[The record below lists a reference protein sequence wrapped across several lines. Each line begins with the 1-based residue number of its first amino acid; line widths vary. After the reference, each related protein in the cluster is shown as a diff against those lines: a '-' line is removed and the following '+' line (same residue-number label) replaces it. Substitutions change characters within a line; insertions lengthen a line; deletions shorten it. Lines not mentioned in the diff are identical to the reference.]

1 MDNRELLYRNQFIS
15 ENEDNIQS
23 DDSTDESS
31 DDDSEKTLIVKKNL
45 QTILFIINSKD
56 RAWRGTNFVS
66 DPNTFN
72 YTVKF
77 APTSDTG
84 GFSGQSELAHFL
96 INVKDIVSIEFMQLI
111 LPNIYLDLDTLHSLN
126 DSNFKIIT
134 SSKDQ
139 NTDSRNIRFPR
150 LSDLPYISLVIQEI
164 GTTVAGTNSLLNNTT
179 AIFVP
184 DDVKEQTNN
193 NSGKYSNTS
202 INSYEYNN
210 IGKSII
216 SDSKPSLI
224 KFLNITP
231 WKKLYYPN
239 PKSTI
244 NLLNISFFDPDGNQ
258 LKLLDNYLDVHSIC
272 LTNTENSGE
281 IIELVS
287 STYTAESGSAWQTSQ
302 SDVIVS
308 ISNITTNNDGTSPTV
323 VISTSSDGLTITATI
338 TGGSGFLESDAIT
351 ITDPGST
358 TNTAIFI
365 VKNVTGKA
373 IGINTK
379 TYFSPE
385 EYRIGTKILINNVQ
399 MKNLDYYDNNNLD
412 TGALENFLNRSK
424 GHLILGLKESG
435 VSTNTS
441 TTNMFNQIQIPLEYI
456 LDKTTGKS
464 TIKEDFKLKKNV
476 IGKVGD
482 LNTATT
488 VTLADTDDLTYYD
501 IPNLQSD
508 YYNNKTIIFTS
519 GTSKDISTTI
529 TDFEKD
535 SNNRLIA
542 TTETMSTIPA
552 QNDKYR
558 INMNSLVSSGR
569 LINLNLQNT
578 VSFKITTEKRDN
590 SIFK

>member
-1 MDNRELLYRNQFIS
+1 M
-15 ENEDNIQS
+15 
-23 DDSTDESS
+23 
-31 DDDSEKTLIVKKNL
+31 
-45 QTILFIINSKD
+45 
-56 RAWRGTNFVS
+56 
-66 DPNTFN
+66 
-72 YTVKF
+72 
-77 APTSDTG
+77 
-84 GFSGQSELAHFL
+84 
-96 INVKDIVSIEFMQLI
+96 
-111 LPNIYLDLDTLHSLN
+111 
-126 DSNFKIIT
+126 
-134 SSKDQ
+134 
-139 NTDSRNIRFPR
+139 
-150 LSDLPYISLVIQEI
+150 
-164 GTTVAGTNSLLNNTT
+164 
-179 AIFVP
+179 P

-379 TYFSPE
+379 LF
-385 EYRIGTKILINNVQ
+385 RVL
-399 MKNLDYYDNNNLD
+399 KN
-412 TGALENFLNRSK
+412 
-424 GHLILGLKESG
+424 
-435 VSTNTS
+435 
-441 TTNMFNQIQIPLEYI
+441 
-456 LDKTTGKS
+456 
-464 TIKEDFKLKKNV
+464 KN
-476 IGKVGD
+476 
-482 LNTATT
+482 
-488 VTLADTDDLTYYD
+488 
-501 IPNLQSD
+501 
-508 YYNNKTIIFTS
+508 
-519 GTSKDISTTI
+519 
-529 TDFEKD
+529 
-535 SNNRLIA
+535 
-542 TTETMSTIPA
+542 
-552 QNDKYR
+552 
-558 INMNSLVSSGR
+558 
-569 LINLNLQNT
+569 
-578 VSFKITTEKRDN
+578 
-590 SIFK
+590 

>member
-1 MDNRELLYRNQFIS
+1 MDNRELLYRNQFIND
-15 ENEDNIQS
+15 EEDS
-23 DDSTDESS
+23 DDSEDISDDESVKS
-31 DDDSEKTLIVKKNL
+31 LKVKKNL

-56 RAWRGTNFVS
+56 RAWRGSNFVT

-84 GFSGQSELAHFL
+84 VFSGQSELAHFL
-96 INVKDIVSIEFMQLI
+96 INVKDIVSIEFIQLI

-126 DSNFKIIT
+126 DTNFKIIT

-139 NTDSRNIRFPR
+139 NTDSRNIRFPM
-150 LSDLPYISLVIQEI
+150 LSDLPYVSLVIQEI
-164 GTTVAGTNSLLNNTT
+164 GATVAGTNSLLNNTT

-202 INSYEYNN
+202 INTYEYNN
-210 IGKSII
+210 LGNSLVAN
-216 SDSKPSLI
+216 SKPGLI

-239 PKSTI
+239 PKNTI
-244 NLLNISFFDPDGNQ
+244 NLLNISFYDPDGNP
-258 LKLLDNYLDVHSIC
+258 LKLLDNYLDIHSIC
-272 LTNTENSGE
+272 LTNTDDSGE

-287 STYTAESGSAWQTSQ
+287 TTYTAESGKAWEASQTS
-302 SDVIVS
+302 VTVS
-308 ISNITTNNDGTSPTV
+308 SSNITTNNNGSSPTV

-358 TNTAIFI
+358 SNTAIFF

-373 IGINTK
+373 IGINTN

-385 EYRIGTKILINNVQ
+385 EYRLGTKILINNVI
-399 MKNLDYYDNNNLD
+399 MKNLDYYDSNNLD
-412 TGALENFLNRSK
+412 SGSLENFLNRK
-424 GHLILGLKESG
+424 NGHLILGLKESG

-441 TTNMFNQIQIPLEYI
+441 RTNMFNQILIPFEYV

-464 TIKEDFKLKKNV
+464 SIKEDFKLKKNV
-476 IGKVGD
+476 IGKIGN
-482 LNTATT
+482 LITSTS
-488 VTLADTDDLTYYD
+488 VTLEDTDNSTYYD
-501 IPNLQSD
+501 TPNSQAD
-508 YYNNKTIIFTS
+508 YYNEKTLIITS
-519 GTSKDISTTI
+519 GTSKDTTTTI
-529 TDFEKD
+529 LDYEKD

-542 TTETMSTIPA
+542 TTNTLSVLPEE
-552 QNDKYR
+552 NDTYR
-558 INMNSLVSSGR
+558 INMNSIVSSGK

>member
-1 MDNRELLYRNQFIS
+1 MDNRELLYRNQFIN
-15 ENEDNIQS
+15 EHEDNVQS
-23 DDSTDESS
+23 DDSSEESS

-56 RAWRGTNFVS
+56 RAWRGSNFVS

-96 INVKDIVSIEFMQLI
+96 INVKDIVSIEFIQLI
-111 LPNIYLDLDTLHSLN
+111 LPNIYLDLETLHSLN

-139 NTDSRNIRFPR
+139 NVDSRNIRFPR

-184 DDVKEQTNN
+184 DDLKEQSNN

-210 IGKSII
+210 LGKSLVA
-216 SDSKPSLI
+216 DSKPNLI
-224 KFLNITP
+224 KFINITP

-244 NLLNISFFDPDGNQ
+244 NLLTISFFDPDGNP
-258 LKLLDNYLDVHSIC
+258 LKLLDNYIDIHSVC
-272 LTNTENSGE
+272 LTNTESSGE
-281 IIELVS
+281 IVELIKT
-287 STYTAESGSAWQTSQ
+287 TYTAESGNAWETSQ
-302 SDVIVS
+302 SDVTVS
-308 ISNITTNNDGTSPTV
+308 SSNISTNNDGTSPTV

-358 TNTAIFI
+358 SNTAIFI
-365 VKNVTGKA
+365 IKYVTGKV

-399 MKNLDYYDNNNLD
+399 MTNIDYYDKNNLD
-412 TGALENFLNRSK
+412 IGALENYLNRNK
-424 GHLILGLKESG
+424 GHLILGLTESG
-435 VSTNTS
+435 VSTNIS
-441 TTNMFNQIQIPLEYI
+441 RTNMFNQIQIPLEYI

-482 LNTATT
+482 QNTSTT
-488 VTLADTDDLTYYD
+488 VTLADTDDSTYYD
-501 IPNLQSD
+501 IPNSQSD
-508 YYNNKTIIFTS
+508 YYNEKTIIFTS
-519 GTSKDISTTI
+519 GSSKNISTTI
-529 TDFEKD
+529 KDYEKD
-535 SNNRLIA
+535 NNNRLIA
-542 TTETMSTIPA
+542 TTETMSTIPE

-558 INMNSLVSSGR
+558 INMNSIVSSGR

>member
-96 INVKDIVSIEFMQLI
+96 INVKDIVSIEFMHLI

-281 IIELVS
+281 IIDLVS

>member
-1 MDNRELLYRNQFIS
+1 MDNRELLYRNQFIN
-15 ENEDNIQS
+15 EREDNIQS
-23 DDSTDESS
+23 DDSSDESS

-45 QTILFIINSKD
+45 QTILFIVNSKD

-96 INVKDIVSIEFMQLI
+96 INVKDIVSIEFIHLI

-150 LSDLPYISLVIQEI
+150 ISDLPYISLVIQEI

-184 DDVKEQTNN
+184 DDIKEQTNN

-210 IGKSII
+210 LGKSIV
-216 SDSKPSLI
+216 SDSIPSLI

-239 PKSTI
+239 PKSSI

-258 LKLLDNYLDVHSIC
+258 LKLLDNYLDIHSIC

-287 STYTAESGSAWQTSQ
+287 TTYTAESGNAWQTSQ
-302 SDVIVS
+302 TDVTVS
-308 ISNITTNNDGTSPTV
+308 SSNISTNNDGTSPTV

-338 TGGSGFLESDAIT
+338 TGGSGFLESDALT

-358 TNTAIFI
+358 TNTAIFF
-365 VKNVTGKA
+365 VKHVTGKA

-399 MKNLDYYDNNNLD
+399 MKNLDYYDKNNLD

-435 VSTNTS
+435 ISTNTS
-441 TTNMFNQIQIPLEYI
+441 RTNMFNQIQIPLEYI

-482 LNTATT
+482 LNTTTT
-488 VTLADTDDLTYYD
+488 VTLADTDDSTYYD

-508 YYNNKTIIFTS
+508 YYNDKTIIFTS

-558 INMNSLVSSGR
+558 INMNSLVNSGR

>member
-1 MDNRELLYRNQFIS
+1 MDNRELLYRNQFIND
-15 ENEDNIQS
+15 EEDTDDS
-23 DDSTDESS
+23 DDISDDESVKS
-31 DDDSEKTLIVKKNL
+31 LKVKKNL

-56 RAWRGTNFVS
+56 RAWRGSNFVS

-96 INVKDIVSIEFMQLI
+96 INVKDIVSIEFIQII

-126 DSNFKIIT
+126 DTNYKIIT

-139 NTDSRNIRFPR
+139 NTDSRNIRFPM
-150 LSDLPYISLVIQEI
+150 LSDLPYVSLVIQEI

-184 DDVKEQTNN
+184 DDLKEQTNN

-202 INSYEYNN
+202 INTYEYNN
-210 IGKSII
+210 LGKSLVAN
-216 SDSKPSLI
+216 SKPSLI

-244 NLLNISFFDPDGNQ
+244 NLLNISFYDPDGNP
-258 LKLLDNYLDVHSIC
+258 LRLLDNYLDIHSIC
-272 LTNTENSGE
+272 LTNTDDSGE

-287 STYTAESGSAWQTSQ
+287 TTYTAESGKAWEASQ
-302 SDVIVS
+302 SSVTVS
-308 ISNITTNNDGTSPTV
+308 SSNITTNNNGSSPTV

-358 TNTAIFI
+358 SNTAIFF
-365 VKNVTGKA
+365 VKNSTGKA
-373 IGINTK
+373 IGINTN

-385 EYRIGTKILINNVQ
+385 EYRLGTKILINNVQ
-399 MKNLDYYDNNNLD
+399 MKNLDYYDSNNLD
-412 TGALENFLNRSK
+412 SGSLENFLNRK
-424 GHLILGLKESG
+424 NGHLILGLKESG

-441 TTNMFNQIQIPLEYI
+441 RTNMFNQILIPFEYI

-464 TIKEDFKLKKNV
+464 SIKEDFKLKKNV
-476 IGKVGD
+476 IGKIGN
-482 LNTATT
+482 LITSTS
-488 VTLADTDDLTYYD
+488 VTLEDTDNSTYYD
-501 IPNLQSD
+501 TPNSQAD
-508 YYNNKTIIFTS
+508 YYNEKTLIITS
-519 GTSKDISTTI
+519 GTSKDTTTTI
-529 TDFEKD
+529 LDYEKD

-542 TTETMSTIPA
+542 TTNTLSVLPEE
-552 QNDKYR
+552 NDTYR
-558 INMNSLVSSGR
+558 INMNSLVSSGK

>member
-1 MDNRELLYRNQFIS
+1 MDNRELLYRNQFIND
-15 ENEDNIQS
+15 EED
-23 DDSTDESS
+23 T
-31 DDDSEKTLIVKKNL
+31 DDSEYISDDESVKSLKVKKNL

-56 RAWRGTNFVS
+56 RAWRGSNFVT

-84 GFSGQSELAHFL
+84 VFSGQSELAHFL
-96 INVKDIVSIEFMQLI
+96 INVKDIVSIEFIQLI

-126 DSNFKIIT
+126 DTNFKIIT

-139 NTDSRNIRFPR
+139 NTDSRNIRFPM
-150 LSDLPYISLVIQEI
+150 LSDLPYVSLVIQEI

-184 DDVKEQTNN
+184 DDLKEQTNN

-202 INSYEYNN
+202 INTYEYNN
-210 IGKSII
+210 LGKSLVAN
-216 SDSKPSLI
+216 SKPSLI

-244 NLLNISFFDPDGNQ
+244 NLLNISFYDPDGNP
-258 LKLLDNYLDVHSIC
+258 LRLLDNYLDIHSIC
-272 LTNTENSGE
+272 LTNTDDSGE

-287 STYTAESGSAWQTSQ
+287 TTYTAESGKAWEASQTS
-302 SDVIVS
+302 VTVS
-308 ISNITTNNDGTSPTV
+308 SSNITTNNNGSSPTV

-358 TNTAIFI
+358 SNTAIFF
-365 VKNVTGKA
+365 VKNATGKA
-373 IGINTK
+373 IGINTN

-385 EYRIGTKILINNVQ
+385 EYRLGTKILINNVQ
-399 MKNLDYYDNNNLD
+399 MKNLDYYDSNNLD
-412 TGALENFLNRSK
+412 SGSLENFLNRK
-424 GHLILGLKESG
+424 NGHLILGLKESG

-441 TTNMFNQIQIPLEYI
+441 RTNMFNQILIPFEYI

-464 TIKEDFKLKKNV
+464 SIKEDFKLKKNV
-476 IGKVGD
+476 IGKIGN
-482 LNTATT
+482 LITSTS
-488 VTLADTDDLTYYD
+488 VTLEDTDNSTYYD
-501 IPNLQSD
+501 TPNSQAD
-508 YYNNKTIIFTS
+508 YYNEKTLIITS
-519 GTSKDISTTI
+519 GTSKDTTTTI
-529 TDFEKD
+529 LDYEKD

-542 TTETMSTIPA
+542 TTNTLFVLPEE
-552 QNDKYR
+552 NDTYR
-558 INMNSLVSSGR
+558 INMNSLTSSGK

>member
-1 MDNRELLYRNQFIS
+1 MDNRELLYRNQFIND
-15 ENEDNIQS
+15 EEDTDDS
-23 DDSTDESS
+23 DDISDDESVKS
-31 DDDSEKTLIVKKNL
+31 LKVKKNL

-56 RAWRGTNFVS
+56 RAWRGSNFVS

-96 INVKDIVSIEFMQLI
+96 INVKDIVSIEFIQII

-126 DSNFKIIT
+126 DTNYKIIT

-139 NTDSRNIRFPR
+139 NTDSRNIRFPM
-150 LSDLPYISLVIQEI
+150 LSDLPYVSLVIQEI

-184 DDVKEQTNN
+184 DDLKEQTNN

-202 INSYEYNN
+202 INTYEYNN
-210 IGKSII
+210 LGKSLVAN
-216 SDSKPSLI
+216 SKPSLI

-244 NLLNISFFDPDGNQ
+244 NLLNISFYDPDGNP
-258 LKLLDNYLDVHSIC
+258 LRLLDNYLDIHSIC
-272 LTNTENSGE
+272 LTNTDDSGE

-287 STYTAESGSAWQTSQ
+287 TKYTVESGKAWEASQ
-302 SDVIVS
+302 SSVTVS
-308 ISNITTNNDGTSPTV
+308 SSNITTNNNGSSPTV

-358 TNTAIFI
+358 SNTAIFF
-365 VKNVTGKA
+365 VKNSTGKA
-373 IGINTK
+373 IGINTN

-385 EYRIGTKILINNVQ
+385 EYRLGTKILINNVQ
-399 MKNLDYYDNNNLD
+399 MKNLDYYDSNNLD
-412 TGALENFLNRSK
+412 SGSLENFLNRK
-424 GHLILGLKESG
+424 NGHLILGLKESG

-441 TTNMFNQIQIPLEYI
+441 RTNMFNQILIPFEYV

-464 TIKEDFKLKKNV
+464 SIKEDFKLKKNV
-476 IGKVGD
+476 IGKIGN
-482 LNTATT
+482 LITSTS
-488 VTLADTDDLTYYD
+488 VTLEDTDNSTYYD
-501 IPNLQSD
+501 TPNSQAD
-508 YYNNKTIIFTS
+508 YYNEKTLIITS
-519 GTSKDISTTI
+519 GTSKDTTTTI
-529 TDFEKD
+529 LDYEKD
-535 SNNRLIA
+535 SNNRLIV
-542 TTETMSTIPA
+542 TTNTLSVLPEE
-552 QNDKYR
+552 NDTYR
-558 INMNSLVSSGR
+558 INMNSLVSSGK

>member
-1 MDNRELLYRNQFIS
+1 MDNRELLYRNQFMN
-15 ENEDNIQS
+15 ENVQS
-23 DDSTDESS
+23 DDSSEESS

-56 RAWRGTNFVS
+56 RAWRGSNFVS

-77 APTSDTG
+77 APTSNTG

-111 LPNIYLDLDTLHSLN
+111 LPNIYLDLETLHSLN
-126 DSNFKIIT
+126 DTNFKIIT

-139 NTDSRNIRFPR
+139 NVDSRNIRFPR

-164 GTTVAGTNSLLNNTT
+164 GTTVAGTNSLLNNTA

-184 DDVKEQTNN
+184 DDLKEQSNN

-210 IGKSII
+210 LGKSLVG
-216 SDSKPSLI
+216 DSKPSLI
-224 KFLNITP
+224 KFVNITP

-244 NLLNISFFDPDGNQ
+244 NLLTISFFDPDGNP
-258 LKLLDNYLDVHSIC
+258 LRLLDNYLDIHSIC
-272 LTNTENSGE
+272 LTNTESSGE
-281 IIELVS
+281 IVELVS
-287 STYTAESGSAWQTSQ
+287 TTYTAESGNAWQTSQ
-302 SDVIVS
+302 SDVTVS
-308 ISNITTNNDGTSPTV
+308 SGNISTNNNGISPTV

-358 TNTAIFI
+358 SNTAIFFI
-365 VKNVTGKA
+365 KHVTGKA

-385 EYRIGTKILINNVQ
+385 EYRIGTKILINNVL
-399 MKNLDYYDNNNLD
+399 MKNLDYYDRNNLD
-412 TGALENFLNRSK
+412 TGALENYLNGSK

-441 TTNMFNQIQIPLEYI
+441 RTNMFNQILIPLEYI

-476 IGKVGD
+476 IGKIGD
-482 LNTATT
+482 LNTSTT
-488 VTLADTDDLTYYD
+488 VTLVDTDDDTYYD
-501 IPNLQSD
+501 IPNSQTD
-508 YYNNKTIIFTS
+508 YYNEKTIIFTS

-542 TTETMSTIPA
+542 TTETLSTIPA

-578 VSFKITTEKRDN
+578 VSFKITSEKRDN

>member
-1 MDNRELLYRNQFIS
+1 MDNRELLYRNQFIND
-15 ENEDNIQS
+15 EED
-23 DDSTDESS
+23 T
-31 DDDSEKTLIVKKNL
+31 DDSEDISDDESVKSLKVKKNL

-56 RAWRGTNFVS
+56 RAWRGSNFVT

-84 GFSGQSELAHFL
+84 VFSGQSELAHFL
-96 INVKDIVSIEFMQLI
+96 INVKDIVSIEFIQLI

-126 DSNFKIIT
+126 DTNFKIIT

-139 NTDSRNIRFPR
+139 NTDSRNIRFPM
-150 LSDLPYISLVIQEI
+150 LSDLPYVSLVIQEI
-164 GTTVAGTNSLLNNTT
+164 GATVAGTNSLLNNTT

-202 INSYEYNN
+202 INTYEYNN
-210 IGKSII
+210 LGNSLVAN
-216 SDSKPSLI
+216 SKPGLI

-239 PKSTI
+239 PKNTI
-244 NLLNISFFDPDGNQ
+244 NLLNISFYDPDGNP
-258 LKLLDNYLDVHSIC
+258 LKLLDNYLDIHSIC
-272 LTNTENSGE
+272 LTNTDDSGE

-287 STYTAESGSAWQTSQ
+287 TTYTAESGKAWEASQTS
-302 SDVIVS
+302 VTVS
-308 ISNITTNNDGTSPTV
+308 SSNITTNNNGSSPTV

-358 TNTAIFI
+358 SNTAIFF

-373 IGINTK
+373 IGINTN

-385 EYRIGTKILINNVQ
+385 EYRLGTKILINNVI
-399 MKNLDYYDNNNLD
+399 MKNLDYYDSNNLD
-412 TGALENFLNRSK
+412 SGSLENFLNRK
-424 GHLILGLKESG
+424 NGHLILGLKESG

-441 TTNMFNQIQIPLEYI
+441 RTNMFNQILIPFEYV

-464 TIKEDFKLKKNV
+464 SIKEDFKLKKNV
-476 IGKVGD
+476 IGKIGN
-482 LNTATT
+482 LITSTS
-488 VTLADTDDLTYYD
+488 VTLEDTDNSTYYD
-501 IPNLQSD
+501 TPNSQAD
-508 YYNNKTIIFTS
+508 YYNEKTLIITS
-519 GTSKDISTTI
+519 GTSKDTTTTI
-529 TDFEKD
+529 LDYEKD

-542 TTETMSTIPA
+542 TTNTLSVLPEE
-552 QNDKYR
+552 NDTYR
-558 INMNSLVSSGR
+558 INMNSIVSSGK

>member
-1 MDNRELLYRNQFIS
+1 MDNRELLYRNQFIN
-15 ENEDNIQS
+15 EREDNIQS
-23 DDSTDESS
+23 DDSSDESS

-45 QTILFIINSKD
+45 QTILFIVNSKD

-96 INVKDIVSIEFMQLI
+96 INVKDIVSIEFIHLI

-150 LSDLPYISLVIQEI
+150 ISDLPYISLVIQEI

-184 DDVKEQTNN
+184 DDIKEQTNN

-210 IGKSII
+210 LGKSIV
-216 SDSKPSLI
+216 SDSIPSLI

-239 PKSTI
+239 PKSSI

-258 LKLLDNYLDVHSIC
+258 LKLLDNYLDIHSIC

-287 STYTAESGSAWQTSQ
+287 TTYTAESGNAWQTSQ
-302 SDVIVS
+302 TDVTVS
-308 ISNITTNNDGTSPTV
+308 SSNISTNNDGTSPTV

-358 TNTAIFI
+358 TNT
-365 VKNVTGKA
+365 G
-373 IGINTK
+373 
-379 TYFSPE
+379 
-385 EYRIGTKILINNVQ
+385 
-399 MKNLDYYDNNNLD
+399 
-412 TGALENFLNRSK
+412 
-424 GHLILGLKESG
+424 
-435 VSTNTS
+435 
-441 TTNMFNQIQIPLEYI
+441 
-456 LDKTTGKS
+456 
-464 TIKEDFKLKKNV
+464 FK
-476 IGKVGD
+476 
-482 LNTATT
+482 
-488 VTLADTDDLTYYD
+488 
-501 IPNLQSD
+501 
-508 YYNNKTIIFTS
+508 
-519 GTSKDISTTI
+519 
-529 TDFEKD
+529 
-535 SNNRLIA
+535 
-542 TTETMSTIPA
+542 
-552 QNDKYR
+552 
-558 INMNSLVSSGR
+558 
-569 LINLNLQNT
+569 
-578 VSFKITTEKRDN
+578 
-590 SIFK
+590 